1 MRVDLESSGD
11 DLLWRHLKTVPAFRA
26 LLRSVEARLFQ
37 QLDVPNP
44 CLDLGCGD
52 GHFAKIAFRHPLS
65 VGIDPWRGP
74 LEKARRAG
82 SHRLLFQG
90 MGHLMPFSDNTF
102 SSVISNSVLEHIP
115 NIQPVLHEVNRVLK
129 DDGLLIFTTPSE
141 HFTKLLAGG
150 KWFDNHGFGGLAE
163 SYRKLFNKISR
174 HYHTDSPDKW
184 LERLEDAGFSVE
196 KWQYYFSEV
205 ALHAMEI
212 GHIQGIPSVLIHALT
227 GHWIVAPWEKS
238 LRPTEQWVRPLYEEE
253 YPELGTM
260 MLFIARKIS
269 DK

>member
-11 DLLWRHLKTVPAFRA
+11 DLLWRHLKTLPAFRA
-26 LLRSVEARLFQ
+26 LLRSIEARLFQ

-52 GHFAKIAFRHPLS
+52 GHFAKIAFRQPLS

-74 LEKARRAG
+74 LEKARKAS
-82 SHRLLFQG
+82 SHRLLIRG
-90 MGHLMPFSDNTF
+90 MGHLMPFPGNTF

-163 SYRKLFNKISR
+163 RYRKLFNKISR

-184 LERLEDAGFSVE
+184 FERLEDAGFSVE
-196 KWQYYFSEV
+196 KWQYYFSEE
-205 ALHAMEI
+205 ALHALEI

-227 GHWIVAPWEKS
+227 GHWIVAPWKKS